1 MNVTPN
7 HSSFLWNITPV
18 PKSST
23 HLFLCMKF
31 EDNMPEIGMRSLP
44 SAFFKPSII
53 CWQLLITV
61 LFYYHLFCLL
71 S

>member
-31 EDNMPEIGMRSLP
+31 EDNMPETGMRSLP

-53 CWQLLITV
+53 C
-61 LFYYHLFCLL
+61 
-71 S
+71 

>member
-44 SAFFKPSII
+44 SASFNPSII
-53 CWQLLITV
+53 YWQLLITV
-61 LFYYHLFCLL
+61 PFYYHLFCLL